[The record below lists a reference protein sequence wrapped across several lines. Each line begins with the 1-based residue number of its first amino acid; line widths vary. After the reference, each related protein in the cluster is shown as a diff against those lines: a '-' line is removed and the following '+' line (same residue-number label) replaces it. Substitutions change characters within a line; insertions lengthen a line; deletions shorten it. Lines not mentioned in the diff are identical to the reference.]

1 MQSPPENHRTPSVVH
16 LCHSIQ
22 ALIEAQQA
30 PSGSDVDIFRLEV
43 HTLDSNLDL
52 IDRIR
57 SAEVARLPVE
67 GAHLQDVNRLLFRC
81 HRILQKLLVSI
92 RQTAT
97 QFDDTHEPWDL
108 SGPGFTLPRAY
119 ISFFTRTLQ
128 MALMTFNL

>member
-1 MQSPPENHRTPSVVH
+1 MQSPPENQQTPSVLH
-16 LCHSIQ
+16 ICHSIQ
-22 ALIEAQQA
+22 AIIEAQQA
-30 PSGSDVDIFRLEV
+30 PSGPDVEIFRLEV
-43 HTLDSNLDL
+43 HTLDSNLNL

-57 SAEVARLPVE
+57 SAEVVRLPVE
-67 GAHLQDVNRLLFRC
+67 EVHLQDVNRLLRRC

-108 SGPGFTLPRAY
+108 SGPGFALPRAH
-119 ISFFTRTLQ
+119 ISFFTRTLH